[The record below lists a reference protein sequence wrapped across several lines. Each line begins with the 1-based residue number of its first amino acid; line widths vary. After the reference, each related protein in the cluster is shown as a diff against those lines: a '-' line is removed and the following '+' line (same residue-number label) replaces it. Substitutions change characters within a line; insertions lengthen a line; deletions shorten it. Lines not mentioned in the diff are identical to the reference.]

1 MNFNKDLF
9 FENLSGLN
17 IPVDE
22 GQISLLDSFAEMV
35 IEKNKVMNL
44 TAITDPD
51 SFAIKHFADSISVSA
66 LPEYKAAKK
75 IMDVGTG
82 AGFPGVPL
90 LIMNPEIELTML
102 DSTAK
107 RLAFVSDSIA
117 ALGLNAEIKHA
128 RAEELGKDTDYR
140 EKYDAA
146 VSRAVASLNVLSEY
160 CLPFV
165 KVGGYF
171 FAMKSSKAD
180 EEIAQAKDAISL
192 LGGKIEKVSTFR
204 LSDDAERNI
213 VVIKKIKPT
222 PPKYPR
228 VSAQI
233 AKKSL

>member
-1 MNFNKDLF
+1 MNFNKELF
-9 FENLSGLN
+9 LNNLSGLN
-17 IPVDE
+17 ISVTNS
-22 GQISLLDSFAEMV
+22 QISLLDSFAGMV
-35 IEKNKVMNL
+35 IEKNTVMNL

-66 LPEYKAAKK
+66 LPEYKTAKK
-75 IMDVGTG
+75 IMDIGTG

-90 LIMNPEIELTML
+90 LIMNPDTEMTML

-107 RLAFVSDSIA
+107 RLKFVSESIDT
-117 ALGLNAEIKHA
+117 LELKAEIKHA
-128 RAEELGKDTDYR
+128 RAEELGKDVHYR
-140 EKYDAA
+140 EKYDAV

-171 FAMKSSKAD
+171 FAMKSAKAD
-180 EEIAQAKDAISL
+180 EEIAQAENAISI
-192 LGGKIEKVSTFR
+192 LGGKIEQIKAFR
-204 LSDDAERNI
+204 LTDDAERNI
-213 VVIKKIKPT
+213 VVIKKVKPT